1 MTAFDPTNSLS
12 ARTSSIA
19 EGAILAM
26 AGKARELKAAGAD
39 VISLTIGEPDF
50 DTPELIRQAATD
62 AMNAGQTHYV
72 PVAGIAQLR
81 TAIAAKLAQE
91 NAIPAAAENVVL
103 ANGAKQAITNT
114 CFATLDEGDEVI
126 LLAPFWN
133 AYQGIVEM
141 AGGTPVVVTG
151 GPQDGFKAPLAR
163 IAEAMSER
171 TKLIMLNSPSNPSGA
186 VWTREELDALAN
198 LVKGHPRCLV
208 MSDEIYEYIW
218 FEAPPVSMASLP
230 GMFERTITI
239 NGVSKGFAMTGWRV
253 GYAAAPEPVARA
265 IAKVQGTIHRRRK
278 RVCPG
283 RRAGSHYRPAR
294 RGRKD
299 ALQLQAP
306 PRPGNCHA
314 ERYHRRGGNRP
325 ASDLLR
331 AGRHIGPAGP
341 QRRQQA
347 HRDRYR
353 VLPLAAGRV
362 PCGHRA
368 GLCLRC
374 TGLHPPVGCRARQR
388 YHQGPGT
395 PCPRRQRACLTP
407 PDNTPTPHKHN
418 PPAPGPWRERV
429 VGGLGRE

>member
-141 AGGTPVVVTG
+141 AGGTPG
-151 GPQDGFKAPLAR
+151 GGCRRAAR
-163 IAEAMSER
+163 R
-171 TKLIMLNSPSNPSGA
+171 L
-186 VWTREELDALAN
+186 
-198 LVKGHPRCLV
+198 
-208 MSDEIYEYIW
+208 
-218 FEAPPVSMASLP
+218 
-230 GMFERTITI
+230 
-239 NGVSKGFAMTGWRV
+239 
-253 GYAAAPEPVARA
+253 
-265 IAKVQGTIHRRRK
+265 QGT
-278 RVCPG
+278 
-283 RRAGSHYRPAR
+283 AR
-294 RGRKD
+294 TRLPK
-299 ALQLQAP
+299 QSTSAP
-306 PRPGNCHA
+306 
-314 ERYHRRGGNRP
+314 
-325 ASDLLR
+325 S
-331 AGRHIGPAGP
+331 
-341 QRRQQA
+341 
-347 HRDRYR
+347 
-353 VLPLAAGRV
+353 
-362 PCGHRA
+362 
-368 GLCLRC
+368 
-374 TGLHPPVGCRARQR
+374 
-388 YHQGPGT
+388 
-395 PCPRRQRACLTP
+395 
-407 PDNTPTPHKHN
+407 
-418 PPAPGPWRERV
+418 
-429 VGGLGRE
+429 